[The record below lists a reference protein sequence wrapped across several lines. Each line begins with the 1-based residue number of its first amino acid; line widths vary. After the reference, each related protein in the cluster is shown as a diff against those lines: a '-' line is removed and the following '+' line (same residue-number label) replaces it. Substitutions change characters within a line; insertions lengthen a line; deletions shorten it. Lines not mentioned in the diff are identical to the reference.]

1 MQEFGGG
8 LLAGPPLYAYGLL
21 SGKLENMPSRLTYE
35 TRGALAPLL
44 LLALK
49 SAAVG
54 VVVKAEDGSYLY
66 ASGLPDYFPRI
77 VLPGATDADL
87 FEGDWLDQI
96 VEAQDKVLQSGE
108 QVVLELVRTTN
119 KQYSACECTVQR
131 YESVGIQPAVLI
143 TFVDLTPE
151 RKREDTLKALLREVS
166 HRSKNLLAIVQSIA
180 SQTAR
185 TSDDLGFFL
194 TKFRGRLAALSS
206 AQDLVTDSNWRGAHF
221 RELAIQQFTRYI
233 EAGDARISILG
244 DDGILSPNGA
254 THIGLALHELIT
266 NSVAFG
272 ALSNRS
278 GRVQLT
284 CEGDEDGAFTVIW
297 DEDTGTVPDRTL
309 SEDGAVNGKKFGST
323 VLERVVPSALEGR
336 ADYDIAAHHVIYRL
350 YFRSA

>member
-1 MQEFGGG
+1 M
-8 LLAGPPLYAYGLL
+8 GPPLFA
-21 SGKLENMPSRLTYE
+21 SGVLKRKLEIMPSSRLTHE

-49 SAAVG
+49 SAEVG
-54 VVVKAEDGSYLY
+54 VVVKAQDGSYLY
-66 ASGLPDYFPRI
+66 ASGLPDYFPSI

-96 VEAQDKVLQSGE
+96 VEAQEEVLNTGR
-108 QVVLELVRTTN
+108 QVVLELARNTN
-119 KQYSACECTVQR
+119 TQYWTCECTVQR
-131 YESVGIQPAVLI
+131 YESAGMRPAILI
-143 TFVDLTPE
+143 TFVDLTNE
-151 RKREDTLKALLREVS
+151 RKREDTLRALLREVS

-206 AQDLVTDSNWRGAHF
+206 AQDLVTDSNWRGANF
-221 RELAIQQFTRYI
+221 RELAKQQFLRYV
-233 EAGDARISILG
+233 ETGDQRISVVG
-244 DDGILSPNGA
+244 DDVILSPNGA

-278 GRVQLT
+278 GKVQLS
-284 CEGDEDGAFTVIW
+284 CAGDDEGAFTVIW
-297 DEDTGTVPDRTL
+297 DEDTGTVPDRTF
-309 SEDGAVNGKKFGST
+309 SEDMPVNGKKFGST
-323 VLERVVPSALEGR
+323 VLERVVPSALEGK

-350 YFRSA
+350 NFKSA

>member
-1 MQEFGGG
+1 
-8 LLAGPPLYAYGLL
+8 
-21 SGKLENMPSRLTYE
+21 MPSNRLTYE

-49 SAAVG
+49 SAEVG
-54 VVVKAEDGSYLY
+54 VVVKAQDGSYLY
-66 ASGLPDYFPRI
+66 ASGLPEYFPPI

-96 VEAQDKVLQSGE
+96 VEAQNEVLTSGE
-108 QVVLELVRTTN
+108 EVVLELARTTN
-119 KQYSACECTVQR
+119 NQYSTCECTVQR
-131 YESVGIQPAVLI
+131 YESGGMQPAILI
-143 TFVDLTPE
+143 TFVDLTHE

-221 RELAIQQFTRYI
+221 RELAMHQFLRYV
-233 EAGDARISILG
+233 EVGDQRISIRG
-244 DDGILSPNGA
+244 DDVILSPNGA

-278 GRVQLT
+278 GKVQLT
-284 CEGDEDGAFTVIW
+284 CEGDEEGYFSIIW

-309 SEDGAVNGKKFGST
+309 SEDMPTHGKKFGST
-323 VLERVVPSALEGR
+323 VLERVVPSALEGE
-336 ADYDIAAHHVIYRL
+336 ADYDIAPHHVIYRL
-350 YFRSA
+350 YFRSV